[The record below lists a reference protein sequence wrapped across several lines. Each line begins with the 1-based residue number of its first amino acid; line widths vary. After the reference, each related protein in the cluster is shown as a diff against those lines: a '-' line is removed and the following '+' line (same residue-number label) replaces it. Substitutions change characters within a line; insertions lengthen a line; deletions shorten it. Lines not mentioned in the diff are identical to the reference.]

1 MASRKKHAERSK
13 RSYKTKRQNR
23 ANGFLLLGRKKDK
36 NSQ

>member
-23 ANGFLLLGRKKDK
+23 AQGFIKMGKKS
-36 NSQ
+36 SQ